1 LACLASTVR
10 TPAVGLAAGLEGAHG
25 AASPDRDEARIGVH
39 LHGFSLIRGRS
50 VAEAAATVL
59 NWGRGTS
66 DRP

>member
-1 LACLASTVR
+1 
-10 TPAVGLAAGLEGAHG
+10 LAAGVEGARG

-39 LHGFSLIRGRS
+39 LHGLSLIRGRS